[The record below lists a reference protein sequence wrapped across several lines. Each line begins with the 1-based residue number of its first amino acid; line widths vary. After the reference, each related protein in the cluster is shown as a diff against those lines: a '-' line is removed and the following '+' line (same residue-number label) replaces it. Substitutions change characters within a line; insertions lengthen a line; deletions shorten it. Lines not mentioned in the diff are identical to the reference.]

1 MTSIFHYRL
10 HFPHLAK
17 YRNIA
22 HFKRLTFNLHLYAFP
37 CSAYHFPCC
46 APYICYNDADARCG
60 FIHDLEAA
68 RSYGCEDDT
77 SLRQNHQPQ
86 ERRGGQFGK
95 WIVRLIRNRARFRK
109 QFTLLWGRIEE
120 KQSKPFLRAE
130 YIVLNVAGKSG
141 SI

>member
-46 APYICYNDADARCG
+46 APFVGHGSQGERHLHRHHQSGNGPRLREHHADISRIHQDRENRRCQPRHPQWYLNKYLGLYVQNDLLLRRVHLTLQIYE
-60 FIHDLEAA
+60 FIF
-68 RSYGCEDDT
+68 YY
-77 SLRQNHQPQ
+77 Q
-86 ERRGGQFGK
+86 
-95 WIVRLIRNRARFRK
+95 
-109 QFTLLWGRIEE
+109 
-120 KQSKPFLRAE
+120 
-130 YIVLNVAGKSG
+130 
-141 SI
+141 